1 MGTVRGEVEKGRS
14 QGDDVKESKGGVED
28 AVRQRE
34 ETDHREEEEKKSEEE
49 RR

>member
-14 QGDDVKESKGGVED
+14 QGDDVKESKRGVEE

-34 ETDHREEEEKKSEEE
+34 ETDHREEEKKSEEE